1 MFQTIYSL
9 ELTEL
14 VTGSHV
20 WICPNTLGAAI
31 KDAENK
37 SCTVL
42 ARSLICAFHSGEE
55 LLSKGF
61 TELDKDIIEACVDK
75 DMYTMT
81 ITFVLQPSQ
90 SYKYV
95 IVQSVIG

>member
-1 MFQTIYSL
+1 MYRVNKIIIFKTIYSL

-14 VTGSHV
+14 ATGSRV
-20 WICPNTLGAAI
+20 WISPNKLGAAI

-42 ARSLICAFHSGEE
+42 ARSLIFASHSREE

-61 TELDKDIIEACVDK
+61 TELDKDIIEA
-75 DMYTMT
+75 
-81 ITFVLQPSQ
+81 
-90 SYKYV
+90 
-95 IVQSVIG
+95 